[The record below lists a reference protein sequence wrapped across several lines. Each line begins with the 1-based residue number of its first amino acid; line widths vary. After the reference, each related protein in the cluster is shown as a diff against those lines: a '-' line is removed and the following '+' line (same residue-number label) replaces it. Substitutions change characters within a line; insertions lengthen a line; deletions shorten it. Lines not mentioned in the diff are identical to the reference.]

1 MADLVPALSTTTAI
15 EATATATTT
24 TTAGSE
30 LIALDGVK
38 KSYNVGRPSEAE
50 VLHGVSLRVQAGEF
64 IALMGPSGSGK
75 STLLNILGLLEPL
88 TSGSYRLQGEAV
100 QGLDDAALTLRR
112 RHTLGFVFQFH
123 HLLPAFSALEN
134 VTLPALMGEGHV
146 SRTQRERARSLLD
159 AVGLAKAMDKRPGEL
174 SGGMQQRVAI
184 ARALVMEPPL
194 VLADEPTGNLDTASS
209 AEVFALLRRIH
220 AERGT
225 TFVVVTHDPRLAA
238 RCDRQVELV
247 DGRIARDE
255 AITDGAEPVPSAL
268 PTAQAAAPAP

>member
-1 MADLVPALSTTTAI
+1 MNTADAAPPH
-15 EATATATTT
+15 
-24 TTAGSE
+24 E
-30 LIALDGVK
+30 LIALDSVR
-38 KSYNVGRPSEAE
+38 KSYNLGRPSEAE
-50 VLHGVSLRVQAGEF
+50 VLHGIDLQVCRGEF

-75 STLLNILGLLEPL
+75 STLLNILGLLERM
-88 TSGSYRLQGEAV
+88 TSGSFRLDGEEV

-112 RHTLGFVFQFH
+112 RSTLGFVFQFH

-134 VTLPALMGEGHV
+134 VTLPALMAEGRV
-146 SRTQRERARSLLD
+146 SRAHLDHARSLLD
-159 AVGLAKAMDKRPGEL
+159 AVGLAQAMNKRPAEL

-184 ARALVMEPPL
+184 ARALVMNPPL

-225 TFVVVTHDPRLAA
+225 SFVVVTHDPRLAA
-238 RCDRQVELV
+238 RCDRLVELI

-255 AITDGAEPVPSAL
+255 AIVEGVEPVPHGL
-268 PTAQAAAPAP
+268 VR